1 MPVNL
6 SIKNV
11 PDSLAARL
19 RNRARRNRRSLQG
32 ELLTILEEA
41 TRPPATLTVDEA
53 ERRLRR
59 LELGTPD
66 ESRAWIRE
74 LRNAR

>member
-11 PDSLAARL
+11 PDGLAAKL
-19 RNRARRNRRSLQG
+19 RSRARRNRRSLQG
-32 ELLTILEEA
+32 ELMTILEEA

-59 LELGTPD
+59 LKLDSPD
-66 ESRAWIRE
+66 ESRSWIRE